1 MAILGYPVA
10 WKLSEEMPP
19 TEGITPMLHDHET
32 LADEIA
38 RIVEKG
44 PHGYKVSLTS
54 LDFLL
59 GYFMADADYK
69 AFQKRMWIA
78 VDGPEEWARQ
88 MGEEA

>member
-1 MAILGYPVA
+1 
-10 WKLSEEMPP
+10 MPP
-19 TEGITPMLHDHET
+19 TEGITPMLYDHET

-38 RIVEKG
+38 RIVEKT

-59 GYFMADADYK
+59 GYFMPDNNYK

-78 VDGPEEWARQ
+78 VDGPEAWERE

>member
-1 MAILGYPVA
+1 
-10 WKLSEEMPP
+10 MPP
-19 TEGITPMLHDHET
+19 TEGITPMLYDHEM

-54 LDFLL
+54 LDSLVGLL
-59 GYFMADADYK
+59 YADADYK

-78 VDGPEEWARQ
+78 VDGPEEWANV
-88 MGEEA
+88 MGRERKLSPPGIT